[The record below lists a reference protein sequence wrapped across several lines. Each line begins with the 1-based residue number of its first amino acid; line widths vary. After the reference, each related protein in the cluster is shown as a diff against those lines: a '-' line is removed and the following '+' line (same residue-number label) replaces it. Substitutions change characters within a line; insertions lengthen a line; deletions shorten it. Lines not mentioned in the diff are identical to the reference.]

1 MILFIIL
8 VIIYA
13 VIINIYAVFITVHD
27 KHQAQKHKYRVPEA
41 TLFATAALS
50 GCIAMYITMRV
61 IHHKTK
67 HKRFMIGIP
76 IIFILECAAGIG
88 IWYMIDTGILY
99 SDMLLKI

>member
-1 MILFIIL
+1 MILFVIL
-8 VIIYA
+8 IIIYA

-27 KHQAQKHKYRVPEA
+27 KHQAKKHKYRVPEA

-76 IIFILECAAGIG
+76 AIFILECAAGFG
-88 IWYMIDTGILY
+88 IWFLVNQGIVHTEMFL
-99 SDMLLKI
+99 